1 MSKRFSVFVLITVA
15 AAATAGAASDET
27 CTRNVIV
34 ERRALRAPAGAVPA
48 AGTVTTKAAET
59 TPVPL
64 PEGVELLVARIG
76 PDGKPVLAC
85 VDSAEAL
92 RKFLESPVEKLAR
105 GAKEK

>member
-1 MSKRFSVFVLITVA
+1 MSKRFPVFFLIAVA
-15 AAATAGAASDET
+15 AATTAGAASDET

-34 ERRALRAPAGAVPA
+34 ERRALPA
-48 AGTVTTKAAET
+48 AGTMTIKAVET
-59 TPVPL
+59 TAPL

-92 RKFLESPVEKLAR
+92 KKFLESPVEKLAR